1 MSISLRTAR
10 TSRYVGVAVASAAL
24 VFGAAGNAMACSIK
38 DFSAVAACDG
48 DKGVIRVTDV
58 DPLGVE
64 AEVTVYLENNGADLR
79 QVGSRTITDSTA
91 DGVTITFEEDWEPK
105 AEYRVHI
112 TAENYVDDDIKPN
125 LIAPAKAC
133 GTKADTP
140 PAASK
145 GPEKP
150 SDGKGQGNGKDKG
163 KGEGE
168 GEGEG
173 EDEPSETRTS
183 PTPSASE
190 GTTPVG
196 SNDNN
201 APSPEGDSS
210 LTETGGDSNLAET
223 GSDANTGPIAG
234 AAAALVAL
242 GAGAVY
248 YSMRRRG
255 ASTR

>member
-1 MSISLRTAR
+1 MSIFPRTAR
-10 TSRYVGVAVASAAL
+10 TSRYVGVALASAAL

-58 DPLGVE
+58 DALGIE

-79 QVGSRTITDSTA
+79 QVGSRTVLNSTA
-91 DGVTITFEEDWEPK
+91 DGVTVTFEEDWEPN
-105 AEYRVHI
+105 AEYRVHV
-112 TAENYVDDDIKPN
+112 TAENYVDEDIKPN
-125 LIAPAKAC
+125 LVAPAKAC
-133 GTKADTP
+133 EAKADTP

-145 GPEKP
+145 SPEKP
-150 SDGKGQGNGKDKG
+150 ADDEGKDEDKG
-163 KGEGE
+163 KGEDKG
-168 GEGEG
+168 
-173 EDEPSETRTS
+173 EPSETRTS
-183 PTPSASE
+183 PTPPASE

-201 APSPEGDSS
+201 APSPEGDS
-210 LTETGGDSNLAET
+210 NLAET
-223 GSDANTGPIAG
+223 GADSHTGPIVG
-234 AAAALVAL
+234 AAAAMVAL

>member
-1 MSISLRTAR
+1 M
-10 TSRYVGVAVASAAL
+10 
-24 VFGAAGNAMACSIK
+24 FGAAGNAMACSIK

-125 LIAPAKAC
+125 LIAPSKAC

-150 SDGKGQGNGKDKG
+150 SDGKGQGNGKG
-163 KGEGE
+163 KGNGK
-168 GEGEG
+168 G

>member
-1 MSISLRTAR
+1 
-10 TSRYVGVAVASAAL
+10 
-24 VFGAAGNAMACSIK
+24 MACSIK
-38 DFSAVAACDG
+38 DFSAVAECDG

-105 AEYRVHI
+105 AEYRIHV

-133 GTKADTP
+133 GTKTDTP

-150 SDGKGQGNGKDKG
+150 SDGKGKGEDKGNGKG
-163 KGEGE
+163 K
-168 GEGEG
+168 G

-223 GSDANTGPIAG
+223 GSDPNTGPIAG

>member
-10 TSRYVGVAVASAAL
+10 TSRYVGVAFASAAL

-38 DFSAVAACDG
+38 DFSAVAECEG

-58 DPLGVE
+58 DPLGVD

-79 QVGSRTITDSTA
+79 QVGSRTIEDSTA
-91 DGVTITFEEDWEPK
+91 DGVTITFEENWEPK
-105 AEYRVHI
+105 AEYRIHI
-112 TAENYVDDDIKPN
+112 TAENYVDADIKPN

-133 GTKADTP
+133 GAGADTP
-140 PAASK
+140 PTASK
-145 GPEKP
+145 DRGKP
-150 SDGKGQGNGKDKG
+150 AEDKGENKGNGKGNGNGRNGD
-163 KGEGE
+163 
-168 GEGEG
+168 

-183 PTPSASE
+183 PTPSAPE
-190 GTTPVG
+190 GITPAG

-210 LTETGGDSNLAET
+210 LTETGGGANLAET
-223 GSDANTGPIAG
+223 GADSNTGPIAG

>member
-168 GEGEG
+168 GE
-173 EDEPSETRTS
+173 DEPSETRTS

>member
-1 MSISLRTAR
+1 MSIFPRTAR
-10 TSRYVGVAVASAAL
+10 TSRYVGVAFASAAL

-38 DFSAVAACDG
+38 DFSAVAECDG

-58 DPLGVE
+58 DALGIE
-64 AEVTVYLENNGADLR
+64 AEITVYLENNGADLR
-79 QVGSRTITDSTA
+79 QVGSRTVLNSTA
-91 DGVTITFEEDWEPK
+91 DGVTVTFEEDWEPN
-105 AEYRVHI
+105 AEYRVHV
-112 TAENYVDDDIKPN
+112 TAENYVDEDLKPN
-125 LIAPAKAC
+125 LVAPAKAC
-133 GTKADTP
+133 KAKADTP

-145 GPEKP
+145 SPEKP
-150 SDGKGQGNGKDKG
+150 ADDKDEGEDKGKDKG
-163 KGEGE
+163 
-168 GEGEG
+168 
-173 EDEPSETRTS
+173 EPSETRTS

-201 APSPEGDSS
+201 APSPEGDS
-210 LTETGGDSNLAET
+210 NLAET
-223 GSDANTGPIAG
+223 GADSHTGPIAG
-234 AAAALVAL
+234 VAAAMVAL

>member
-150 SDGKGQGNGKDKG
+150 SDGKGQGNGKDKDKGNG
-163 KGEGE
+163 K
-168 GEGEG
+168 G

-210 LTETGGDSNLAET
+210 LTETGGGSNLAET